1 MAGFIDIACNFT
13 HPSFAE
19 NIDKVLQ
26 EADAVDVQKFV
37 LLCASLKDLDPIQKI
52 QYKDPSKFFITAG
65 IHPHHAKE
73 ILDLNDQSLASIL
86 QSIQL
91 LRSVP

>member
-26 EADAVDVQKFV
+26 EADAVDVHKFV

-52 QYKDPSKFFITAG
+52 QHKDDGGERGRESR
-65 IHPHHAKE
+65 
-73 ILDLNDQSLASIL
+73 NDDKDNQ
-86 QSIQL
+86 Q
-91 LRSVP
+91 